1 MFDAYALLKW
11 MHFLALTMI
20 GGGAVVA
27 LLISGFE
34 DEREDL
40 RGLAATLWKRTVVW
54 GVRLAIL
61 LGIGLLAM
69 VFARGGRPFDA
80 YYLHVKLTLVLIL
93 AGISEATPKA
103 LAVGKRGSALLAL
116 MLFLLASFTVFNR
129 DLFKSKPLPVAPTP
143 VASAAPAP

>member
-1 MFDAYALLKW
+1 MFNAYYLLKW
-11 MHFLALTMI
+11 MHFVALSVI

-54 GVRLAIL
+54 GVRIAIL
-61 LGIGLLAM
+61 IGVALL
-69 VFARGGRPFDA
+69 VLKLKDGQKPFTE
-80 YYLHVKLTLVLIL
+80 YYLHLKLMFAVLL
-93 AGISEATPKA
+93 AGLSEATPKA

-116 MLFLLASFTVFNR
+116 MLFLLASFTVYNKAVFGV
-129 DLFKSKPLPVAPTP
+129 KQAPLAPDP
-143 VASAAPAP
+143 IASAAP